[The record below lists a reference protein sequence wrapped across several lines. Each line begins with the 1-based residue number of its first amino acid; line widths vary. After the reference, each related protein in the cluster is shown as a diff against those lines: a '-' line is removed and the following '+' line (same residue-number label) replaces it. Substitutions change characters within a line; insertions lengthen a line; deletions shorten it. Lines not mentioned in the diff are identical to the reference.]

1 MPGKAKIKI
10 CGLFREEDIANVNEA
25 RPDYAGFVINFPGS
39 HRSISADR
47 LSRLSGSLDKGI
59 EPVGVFVDEKIELVA
74 ELLNSGT
81 ISTAQLHGAE
91 DNEYIR
97 LLRVRAPGKNIIKAF
112 KVESAADIAAAENSA
127 ADMILLDNG
136 YGTGKCFDW
145 SLIGSI
151 VRPFILAGGL
161 TPVNIPDAI
170 KKFQPYAVDISSGVE
185 TGKVKDRMKII
196 EAVRAAHGE
205 VQE

>member
-10 CGLFREEDIANVNEA
+10 CGLFREEDIAFVNEA
-25 RPDYAGFVINFPGS
+25 RPDYAGFVINFPAS

-47 LSRLSGSLDKGI
+47 LIRLSGRLDKGI
-59 EPVGVFVDEKIELVA
+59 EPVGVFVDEKIEAVA
-74 ELLNSGT
+74 ELLNAGA
-81 ISTAQLHGAE
+81 ISMAQLHGTE

-97 LLRVRAPGKNIIKAF
+97 LLRVRAPGKKIIKAF
-112 KVESAADIAAAENSA
+112 KIESAADIAAAENST

-151 VRPFILAGGL
+151 ARPFVLAGGL
-161 TPVNIPDAI
+161 TPRNIPEAI
-170 KKFQPYAVDISSGVE
+170 EKFQPYAVDVSSGVE
-185 TGKVKDRMKII
+185 IEKVKDRMKII

-205 VQE
+205 GQE

>member
-10 CGLFREEDIANVNEA
+10 CGLFREEDITYVNEA
-25 RPDYAGFVINFPGS
+25 KPDYAGFVINFPNS
-39 HRSISADR
+39 RRSITEDR
-47 LSRLSGSLDKGI
+47 LSQLSGRLDKRI
-59 EPVGVFVDEKIELVA
+59 EPVGVFVDEKIEVVA
-74 ELLNSGT
+74 GLLNSGA
-81 ISTAQLHGAE
+81 ISTAQLHGTE

-97 LLRVRAPGKNIIKAF
+97 QLRARAPGKKIIKAL
-112 KVESAADIAAAENSA
+112 KIESALDIAAAENSE

-151 VRPFILAGGL
+151 ARPFILAGGL
-161 TPVNIPDAI
+161 TPGNIPEAI
-170 KKFQPYAVDISSGVE
+170 EKFQPYAVDISSGVE
-185 TGKVKDRMKII
+185 TEKMKDRMKIM

>member
-10 CGLFREEDIANVNEA
+10 CGLFREEDIAFVNEA
-25 RPDYAGFVINFPGS
+25 RPDYAGFVINFPAS

-47 LSRLSGSLDKGI
+47 LIRLSGRLDKGI
-59 EPVGVFVDEKIELVA
+59 EPVGVFVDEKIEAVA
-74 ELLNSGT
+74 ELLNAGT
-81 ISTAQLHGAE
+81 ISTAQLHGTE

-97 LLRVRAPGKNIIKAF
+97 LLRVRAPGKKIIKAF
-112 KVESAADIAAAENSA
+112 KIESAADIAAAENST

-151 VRPFILAGGL
+151 ARPFVLAGGL
-161 TPVNIPDAI
+161 TPRNIPEAI
-170 KKFQPYAVDISSGVE
+170 EKFQPYAVDVSSGVE
-185 TGKVKDRMKII
+185 IEKVKDRMKII

-205 VQE
+205 GQE

>member
-10 CGLFREEDIANVNEA
+10 CGLFREEDIAFVNEA
-25 RPDYAGFVINFPGS
+25 RPDYAGFVINFPAS

-47 LSRLSGSLDKGI
+47 LIRLSGRLDKGI
-59 EPVGVFVDEKIELVA
+59 EPVGVFVDEKIEAVA
-74 ELLNSGT
+74 KLLNAGA
-81 ISTAQLHGAE
+81 ISTAQLHGTE

-97 LLRVRAPGKNIIKAF
+97 LLRVRAPGKKIIKAF
-112 KVESAADIAAAENSA
+112 KIESAADIAAAENST

-151 VRPFILAGGL
+151 ARPFVLAGGL
-161 TPVNIPDAI
+161 TPRNIPEAI
-170 KKFQPYAVDISSGVE
+170 EKFQPYAVDVSSGVE
-185 TGKVKDRMKII
+185 IEKVKDRMKII

-205 VQE
+205 GQE